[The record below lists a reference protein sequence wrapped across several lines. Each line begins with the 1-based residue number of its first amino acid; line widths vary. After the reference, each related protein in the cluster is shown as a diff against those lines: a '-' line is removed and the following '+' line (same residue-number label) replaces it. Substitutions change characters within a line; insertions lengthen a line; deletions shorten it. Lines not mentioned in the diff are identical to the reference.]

1 MRSDWQNRRVS
12 SVDPTDPG
20 DQAPGLAVAAVA
32 RRLGVAPATL
42 RTWDRRYGL
51 GPSQHEAGAHRR
63 YSTQDVGRLLVMRR
77 LTVEGLAPSDAAR
90 VALGAPA
97 DESARLL
104 GADRSPQAVVDA
116 ALAADAGRLAAL
128 LELGDEDDAVDW
140 WTGLV
145 APARDL
151 LLLRTVLDRPG
162 QDAVLSLQQAVVEA
176 VRRLTAERHRHPAG
190 GVVLL
195 QAPPGSPRPLVLHAV
210 AAAIPGV
217 DARLV
222 SGPVIGRHLVELAA
236 MTRARAVVTV
246 SERVGDD
253 LSLVGELALERPD
266 LPQLVMVPPEDF
278 GLVPL
283 GPAVQRARSAAG
295 LIHELRAVLLTDLPG
310 SP

>member
-1 MRSDWQNRRVS
+1 MPSDWQNRGVS
-12 SVDPTDPG
+12 SADPPEPADH
-20 DQAPGLAVAAVA
+20 APGLAVAAVA

-63 YSTQDVGRLLVMRR
+63 YTAQDVGRLLVMRR
-77 LTVEGLAPSDAAR
+77 LTVDGLAPSDAAR
-90 VALGAPA
+90 VALGAPP

-116 ALAADAGRLAAL
+116 ALAADADRLAAL
-128 LELGDEDDAVDW
+128 LRLGDEEDAVAW

-145 APARDL
+145 APARDQL
-151 LLLRTVLDRPG
+151 RLRTVLDRPG

-195 QAPPGSPRPLVLHAV
+195 QAPPGAPRPLVLHAV
-210 AAAIPGV
+210 AAAVPQV

-246 SERVGDD
+246 CERVGDD
-253 LSLVGELALERPD
+253 LSLVGELAAERPD

-278 GLVPL
+278 GRVPL

-295 LIHELRAVLLTDLPG
+295 WRFRRTRCAAWA
-310 SP
+310 